1 MKIIYTKHAI
11 IKMYS
16 HGIEVGK
23 VEDTIINGEKKLES
37 KRQNKYRSVKRYGN
51 EKIHVVFRIINEDVL
66 KVITCK
72 RVRA

>member
-1 MKIIYTKHAI
+1 MKLIYTKHAI

-16 HGIEVGK
+16 QGIEAGK

-37 KRQNKYRSVKRYGN
+37 KRQDKYRAVKQYGS
-51 EKIHVVFRIINEDVL
+51 EKIHVVFRVINGDIL

-72 RVRA
+72 KLRV

>member
-37 KRQNKYRSVKRYGN
+37 SRNKKYRSVKRYGN
-51 EKIHVVFRIINEDVL
+51 EKVHVVFRVIGEDVL
-66 KVITCK
+66 KVLTCRK
-72 RVRA
+72 VRA